1 MGRAEIRRA
10 KKSEKK
16 GRTATYNLTKAQL
29 DAMVREQIGNELE
42 RVRQKATEDAVN
54 TAMVL
59 LLTLP
64 LEVLMDHYW
73 PKTYARR
80 IPEFTNHVLDYYER
94 WQNGE
99 LDMEK
104 LKEDLWEFGGVRL
117 EEGDRESDE
126 QSFKKECGGI
136 C

>member
-1 MGRAEIRRA
+1 MGRAERRRTQ
-10 KKSEKK
+10 KLEQKEK
-16 GRTATYNLTKAQL
+16 TTTYNLTKAQL
-29 DAMVREQIGNELE
+29 DAMVRKKIGDELT
-42 RVRQKATEDAVN
+42 RVKQEATDDAVN

-73 PKTYARR
+73 TKSYAKR
-80 IPEFTNHVLDYYER
+80 IPKFTERVLEYYKR

-104 LKEDLWEFGGVRL
+104 LKEDLWEYGGVKL
-117 EEGDRESDE
+117 VESEGEAT
-126 QSFKKECGGI
+126 
-136 C
+136 